1 MRSETG
7 DRLRGVRRLCLLSVI
22 LAGGLAAQPKAGE
35 WQSLFDG
42 KSLGEWKETGFPRK
56 GPVKVEG
63 GEMVLGAGAPLTGV
77 TWGGAFPK
85 MNYEIRFEGTRRAG
99 GDFFASL
106 TFPVGE
112 SFATLVTGGWGGDI
126 VGVSSLDGWDAADNE
141 TRNYF
146 TFETGKWYAIRLE
159 VTPGRIRAWIGEERV
174 VDLAIQGREIG
185 LRRGDI
191 GLSSPLGFASYNT
204 TGAVR
209 GVAYRVLQ

>member
-1 MRSETG
+1 MLG
-7 DRLRGVRRLCLLSVI
+7 LI
-22 LAGGLAAQPKAGE
+22 FAGGLAAQPKAGE
-35 WQSLFDG
+35 WQALS
-42 KSLGEWKETGFPRK
+42 GEWKETAFPRK
-56 GPVKVEG
+56 GAVKMEG
-63 GEMVLGAGAPLTGV
+63 GEILMSAGAPLTGV
-77 TWGGAFPK
+77 TWGGTFPK
-85 MNYEIRFEGTRRAG
+85 MNYEIRFEGMRRAG

-126 VGVSSLDGWDAADNE
+126 VGVSSVDGWDASDNE

-146 TFETGKWYAIRLE
+146 TFETGKWYAIRLA
-159 VTPGRIRAWIGEERV
+159 VTKGKIQAWIGEERM

-209 GVAYRVLQ
+209 GVGYRVLK

>member
-1 MRSETG
+1 M
-7 DRLRGVRRLCLLSVI
+7 LLV
-22 LAGGLAAQPKAGE
+22 AGGLAAQPKVGE
-35 WQSLFDG
+35 WRVLS
-42 KSLGEWKETGFPRK
+42 GEWKETAFPRK
-56 GPVKVEG
+56 GVVTMAG
-63 GEMVLGAGAPLTGV
+63 GEMVMAAGAPLTGV
-77 TWGGAFPK
+77 TWGGSFPK
-85 MNYEIRFEGTRRAG
+85 MNYELRFEGMRRAG

-126 VGVSSLDGWDAADNE
+126 VGVSSIDGWDASDNE

-159 VTPGRIRAWIGEERV
+159 VTPGRIRAWIGEEKV
-174 VDLAIQGREIG
+174 VDVEIQGREIG

-191 GLSSPLGFASYNT
+191 GLSSPLGFASYNS

-209 GVAYRVLQ
+209 GVAYRVLK

>member
-1 MRSETG
+1 M
-7 DRLRGVRRLCLLSVI
+7 
-22 LAGGLAAQPKAGE
+22 AGGLAAQPKAGE
-35 WQSLFDG
+35 WQALW
-42 KSLGEWKETGFPRK
+42 GEWKETAFPRK
-56 GPVKVEG
+56 GAVKVEG
-63 GEMVLGAGAPLTGV
+63 GEIVMSAGAPLTGV

-85 MNYEIRFEGTRRAG
+85 MNYEIRFEGMRRAG

-126 VGVSSLDGWDAADNE
+126 VGVSSIDGWDASDNE

-146 TFETGKWYAIRLE
+146 TFETGKWYSMRVE

-209 GVAYRVLQ
+209 GVAYRVLGK